1 VGIIRFAVPSM
12 MTLTLGVAVFGA
24 APVRAEL
31 ASADAT
37 SAPGGESLQEIVVT
51 ATHRSE
57 DVQNV
62 GVSISTMTAEQLESK
77 GVEQFFDYGNS
88 VPNLSFGI
96 GAADGSLAARGIAL
110 RGIQGANT
118 TGFYIDDVP
127 VLETLDPHIVD
138 IARIEVLRGPQ
149 GALYGAESM
158 GGTVRIITEQP
169 NAKALDGQL
178 HVQGSGTDHGSF
190 NQLVEGAINVPL
202 VTDVLAVRASA
213 FYQFDDGFFDKAIGP
228 YSAPPTS
235 TIHDVGSM
243 QYYGGQIAIRWEP
256 LGGLAITPRVMYQEI
271 VEDGVPYALGNSD
284 NLVQRQVFN
293 VAEGGTDKWWLDSL
307 TINYTAPFGSLV
319 SSTAYFDRKTFETE
333 DDTDFTAYAFGLAPP
348 IPSPITREI
357 DLRRFV
363 QELRFASTFSGPF
376 QMIFGGFYSDSTRP
390 RDYEWNTPGF
400 ADATGSPSNLI
411 LSFIDSRE
419 ATEEA
424 IFGDVSYDILPNLKA
439 TVGVRWFRD
448 TATFH
453 QFTDGAFYGF
463 SPTTYVAPSTTES
476 GFTPRYLLEYK
487 ATPDLLVYASG
498 SKGFREGGNNIALPA
513 GPPPIGCD
521 QDLANAGLSASQVG
535 SFKSDNLWSYE
546 VGFKSSFA
554 EHRYTLN
561 GAGFLIDWSNIQQQ
575 ISLPLCG
582 YGITGNSGAARST
595 GFELEFS
602 GRPIPELTIGL
613 GVGYTDARITEQGA
627 GSPQTVGS
635 PVYNVPKLTF
645 AGNVEYER
653 NLTADWSGFTR
664 LDYSH
669 VDGSYTTN
677 TQVTPLYRPAYN
689 IADFRLGGR
698 NERYEVALFVK
709 NLTNEHANLSDAIMI
724 GAEVPGQP
732 HFVVNQP
739 LTAGVE
745 ARVKFK

>member
-1 VGIIRFAVPSM
+1 
-12 MTLTLGVAVFGA
+12 
-24 APVRAEL
+24 
-31 ASADAT
+31 
-37 SAPGGESLQEIVVT
+37 
-51 ATHRSE
+51 
-57 DVQNV
+57 
-62 GVSISTMTAEQLESK
+62 
-77 GVEQFFDYGNS
+77 
-88 VPNLSFGI
+88 
-96 GAADGSLAARGIAL
+96 
-110 RGIQGANT
+110 
-118 TGFYIDDVP
+118 
-127 VLETLDPHIVD
+127 
-138 IARIEVLRGPQ
+138 
-149 GALYGAESM
+149 
-158 GGTVRIITEQP
+158 
-169 NAKALDGQL
+169 
-178 HVQGSGTDHGSF
+178 
-190 NQLVEGAINVPL
+190 
-202 VTDVLAVRASA
+202 
-213 FYQFDDGFFDKAIGP
+213 
-228 YSAPPTS
+228 
-235 TIHDVGSM
+235 
-243 QYYGGQIAIRWEP
+243 
-256 LGGLAITPRVMYQEI
+256 
-271 VEDGVPYALGNSD
+271 
-284 NLVQRQVFN
+284 
-293 VAEGGTDKWWLDSL
+293 
-307 TINYTAPFGSLV
+307 
-319 SSTAYFDRKTFETE
+319 
-333 DDTDFTAYAFGLAPP
+333 
-348 IPSPITREI
+348 
-357 DLRRFV
+357 
-363 QELRFASTFSGPF
+363 
-376 QMIFGGFYSDSTRP
+376 MIFGGFYSDSTRP

-400 ADATGSPSNLI
+400 AEATGSPSNLI

-448 TATFH
+448 IATFH

-463 SPTTYVAPSTTES
+463 TPTTYVAPSTTES

-487 ATPDLLVYASG
+487 VTPDLLVYASG

-546 VGFKSSFA
+546 LGFKSSFA

-635 PVYNVPKLTF
+635 PVYNVPKLTV

-709 NLTNEHANLSDAIMI
+709 NLTNEHANLADAIMI

-745 ARVKFK
+745 ARIKFR

>member
-1 VGIIRFAVPSM
+1 MGIIRSVVPSSI
-12 MTLTLGVAVFGA
+12 TWALAAAALGA
-24 APVRAEL
+24 APVRAEM
-31 ASADAT
+31 AAEAAGGSGGDA
-37 SAPGGESLQEIVVT
+37 LQEIVVT
-51 ATHRSE
+51 ATKRSE
-57 DVQNV
+57 SLQNV
-62 GVSISTMTAEQLESK
+62 GLSITALTTQDLESK

-88 VPNLSFGI
+88 VPNLSFAI
-96 GAADGSLAARGIAL
+96 GAADGSLAARGVAL
-110 RGIQGANT
+110 RGIQGSNT
-118 TGFYIDDVP
+118 TGFYIDDTP

-138 IARIEVLRGPQ
+138 VARIEVLRGPQ
-149 GALYGAESM
+149 GTLYGAESM
-158 GGTVRIITEQP
+158 GGTVRIITAQP
-169 NAKALDGQL
+169 NATAFSGQV
-178 HVQGSGTDHGSF
+178 HVGLSGTENASL
-190 NQLVEGAINVPL
+190 NEIVEGEVNLPLINN
-202 VTDVLAVRASA
+202 VLSVRASG
-213 FYQFDDGFFDKAIGP
+213 FYQFDSGFFDKGLGP
-228 YSAPPTS
+228 EDAPPTS
-235 TIHDVGSM
+235 VLHDIGSRE
-243 QYYGGQIAIRWEP
+243 YYGGQIALRWEP
-256 LGGLAITPRVMYQEI
+256 MEGLAITPRVMYQQT
-271 VEDGVPYALGNSD
+271 VEDGVPYALGNAN
-284 NLVQRQVFN
+284 NLLQRQIYDVK
-293 VAEGGTDKWWLDSL
+293 EGGTDKWWLDSL
-307 TINYTAPFGSLV
+307 TINYTAPFGTFV
-319 SSTAYFDRKTFETE
+319 SSTAYFDRKTFESE
-333 DDTDFTAYAFGLAPP
+333 DDTDFTEYAFGITPPLA
-348 IPSPITREI
+348 SPITREI

-363 QELRFASTFSGPF
+363 QELRFASSFSGPF

-400 ADATGSPSNLI
+400 AAATGSPNDLI

-453 QFTDGAFYGF
+453 QYTNGAFYGF
-463 SPTTYVAPSTTES
+463 IPTTYVAPSTTES

-521 QDLANAGLSASQVG
+521 QDLANAGLTASQVA

-602 GRPIPELTIGL
+602 GRPIPELTVGL

-745 ARVKFK
+745 ARIKFK